1 MNLSDC
7 AYNVAHWLFAF
18 RYFEVAEMLGRA
30 ERTIEQH
37 FEVRKITSKISYVG
51 IAVIIIDYLACFGDY
66 MWNRA

>member
-1 MNLSDC
+1 
-7 AYNVAHWLFAF
+7 
-18 RYFEVAEMLGRA
+18 MLGRA